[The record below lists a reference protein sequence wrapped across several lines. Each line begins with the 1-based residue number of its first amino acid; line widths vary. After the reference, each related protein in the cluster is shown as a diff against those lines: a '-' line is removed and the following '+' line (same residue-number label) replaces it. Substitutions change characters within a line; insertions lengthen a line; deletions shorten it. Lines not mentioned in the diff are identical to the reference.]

1 MIEAVTGVTLGEF
14 FKRRIFD
21 PLGMSDTSF
30 DIAREDLGRLAPC
43 FRFTGRSKEG
53 RGLKLDYL
61 CNSIPFAEVGKYEMT
76 EKGKTTIYLRGKPQ
90 ARMQFTSVM

>member
-30 DIAREDLGRLAPC
+30 DIARENLGRLAPC
-43 FRFTGRSKEG
+43 YRFTGKSR
-53 RGLKLDYL
+53 
-61 CNSIPFAEVGKYEMT
+61 
-76 EKGKTTIYLRGKPQ
+76 
-90 ARMQFTSVM
+90 

>member
-43 FRFTGRSKEG
+43 FRFTGRSNG
-53 RGLKLDYL
+53 RAG
-61 CNSIPFAEVGKYEMT
+61 A
-76 EKGKTTIYLRGKPQ
+76 
-90 ARMQFTSVM
+90 